1 VATYEKVATVRV
13 TLFPNSLTLLFTGAT
28 VDIADHSRCSGR
40 GKAIVRLVAI
50 IGVFVSVLLMT
61 GCAGAGWKSSVAVE
75 LSEWVVEPA
84 KLQVPNGKVV
94 FTAINNGTVEHELI
108 VLETDLAPNALV
120 ISGEQVDVAASGTI
134 VASIQKEQ
142 LGPGFNADLTLELEA
157 GNYVLFCN
165 IPNHYESGQA
175 ASFRVFTSDF

>member
-1 VATYEKVATVRV
+1 MR
-13 TLFPNSLTLLFTGAT
+13 P
-28 VDIADHSRCSGR
+28 
-40 GKAIVRLVAI
+40 VAI
-50 IGVFVSVLLMT
+50 IGVLISVLLMA
-61 GCAGAGWKSSVAVE
+61 GCAGPGWKSSVAVE

-84 KLQVPNGKVV
+84 TFQVPNGKVV

-108 VLETDLAPNALV
+108 VLETDLAPHALV
-120 ISGEQVDVAASGTI
+120 TSGAQVDVAASGTV

-142 LGPGFNADLTLELEA
+142 LGPGISADLTLEFEA

-175 ASFRVFTSDF
+175 AAFRVFASDF